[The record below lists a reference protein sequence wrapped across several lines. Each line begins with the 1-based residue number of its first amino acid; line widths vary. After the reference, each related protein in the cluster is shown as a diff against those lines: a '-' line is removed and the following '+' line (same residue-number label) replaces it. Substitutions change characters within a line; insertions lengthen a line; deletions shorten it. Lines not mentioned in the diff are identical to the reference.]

1 VNGSALG
8 QFLRARRE
16 QLSPDDVGLAWS
28 GRRRVP
34 GLRREEL
41 AFLAGISPDYYL
53 RLEQGR
59 DNTPSVQVVDNLARA
74 LRLDPH
80 ATAHLHR
87 LAHPSL
93 HARATEGLE
102 TVSTSMQDLIACW
115 PTTPAFI
122 HDRYLNVLAAN
133 AAASALSPM
142 YSPGIN
148 VVKATFM
155 DPDYR
160 KLVRHWDVTARGSV
174 GRLRDLAGPDL
185 DDPVLVKLVDE
196 LSVSEEF
203 RRLWERH
210 DVNSFTVRGHWFDH
224 PTVGPLELIVE
235 RLTSLNARG
244 QILTVLHAEPGSP
257 SERALTRLAELAAQP
272 DLPGP
277 Q

>member
-1 VNGSALG
+1 MNAKALG
-8 QFLRARRE
+8 QYLRARRE
-16 QLSPDDVGLAWS
+16 RLRPEDVGLTWS

-59 DNTPSVQVVDNLARA
+59 DNNPSAQVIASLARA

-93 HARATEGLE
+93 YGRTDEGLE
-102 TVSTSMQDLIACW
+102 SVSTSMRDLIACW
-115 PTTPAFI
+115 PTTPAFV

-133 AAASALSPM
+133 AAASALSPA
-142 YSPGIN
+142 YRPGIN
-148 VVKATFM
+148 IVRATFM

-160 KLVRHWDVTARGSV
+160 TLFRRWDVVARGGV

-185 DDPVLVKLVDE
+185 DDPVLVELVEE
-196 LSVSEEF
+196 LSVSEDF

-210 DVNSFTVRGHWFDH
+210 DVDHFAVRTHWFDH
-224 PTVGPLELIVE
+224 PIIGPLELRIE
-235 RLTSLNARG
+235 RLALLEASG
-244 QILTVLHAEPGSP
+244 QILIVCHAEPGSP
-257 SERALTRLAELAAQP
+257 SEHALLRLAELAARA
-272 DLPGP
+272 DLPSP

>member
-8 QFLRARRE
+8 QFLRAHRE
-16 QLSPDDVGLAWS
+16 RLRPDDVGLAWS

-59 DNTPSVQVVDNLARA
+59 DNTPSVQVIDSLARA
-74 LRLDPH
+74 LRLDQH
-80 ATAHLHR
+80 TTAHLHR

-93 HARATEGLE
+93 YERAAEELE
-102 TVSTSMQDLIACW
+102 SVSTSTQDLINCW

-148 VVKATFM
+148 IVKATFM

-160 KLVRHWDVTARGSV
+160 KLMRHWDVTARGSV

-185 DDPVLVKLVDE
+185 DDPVLVNLVQE
-196 LSVSEEF
+196 LSVSDDF

-210 DVNSFTVRGHWFDH
+210 DVNSFTVRDHWFDH
-224 PTVGPLELIVE
+224 PIVGPLELLVD

-257 SERALTRLAELAAQP
+257 SERGLARLAELAAAPVQP
-272 DLPGP
+272 SAS
-277 Q
+277 